1 MPIDIN
7 VILDSRKVDY
17 DYEIKNNRVY
27 IKFKI
32 NNGKKLIINYD
43 FNIYDD
49 FKLENSNYP
58 YKEGYLELDL
68 EKNKIDNLEF
78 SLKVNYKYYIKLVY
92 NHQNF
97 NYNKNDLIDK
107 LEFLYKVNNEKEILD
122 IINILK
128 EFNLDDKFLYYEIDK
143 MIMDILTDNPY
154 CDNLLDKMTMYDLLN
169 LITYNIA
176 ANKPFSIDQKTL
188 DTLVDEAKLHE
199 YTNENIWRLAMNYDL
214 RGYDY
219 KKIEEYFVESH
230 DVYYLVEYISA
241 VYQANKD
248 YIVDLLIKLND
259 QKYIDEILN
268 NDFIKRHLEEKYIKR
283 LKDNKKDTQ

>member
-32 NNGKKLIINYD
+32 INGKKLIINYD

-68 EKNKIDNLEF
+68 ENNKIDNLEF

-107 LEFLYKVNNEKEILD
+107 LEFLYKSRIC
-122 IINILK
+122 
-128 EFNLDDKFLYYEIDK
+128 
-143 MIMDILTDNPY
+143 IMRTHLQICPST
-154 CDNLLDKMTMYDLLN
+154 
-169 LITYNIA
+169 
-176 ANKPFSIDQKTL
+176 KPS
-188 DTLVDEAKLHE
+188 
-199 YTNENIWRLAMNYDL
+199 
-214 RGYDY
+214 
-219 KKIEEYFVESH
+219 S
-230 DVYYLVEYISA
+230 
-241 VYQANKD
+241 
-248 YIVDLLIKLND
+248 
-259 QKYIDEILN
+259 
-268 NDFIKRHLEEKYIKR
+268 RHKGQL
-283 LKDNKKDTQ
+283 